1 MRYRVHRMK
10 QGPRE
15 HFRWAPHTGGLA
27 VAKPRDYEPGE
38 ELEAVSAYAA
48 WKQCAAGEPLK
59 PGDLLESVDENGAAL
74 HLEIYKYIGFE
85 PATWFVPEAKSEP
98 VTQSETQETAA
109 PTGQT

>member
-1 MRYRVHRMK
+1 MK

-27 VAKPRDYEPGE
+27 VAKPRDYEVGE
-38 ELEAVSAYAA
+38 ELDAVSAYDA
-48 WKQCAAGEPLK
+48 WKRCAAGEPLR
-59 PGDLLESVDENGAAL
+59 PGDLLESLDENGSAL

-85 PATWFVPEAKSEP
+85 PAAWFVPETKGEP
-98 VTQSETQETAA
+98 VSQSEVQAVET